1 MEMSVEEG
9 GGRYLPTYLPTYLY
23 ATNQFRLERICN
35 LTKCVCFFVPNWTT
49 QVLTFHSSQEKKK
62 KKKLFVSNLYVN
74 AELAISAGLQQL
86 REAKKCA

>member
-1 MEMSVEEG
+1 MEMSVEGG
-9 GGRYLPTYLPTYLY
+9 GGRYLPTYLHDTY
-23 ATNQFRLERICN
+23 QFGLERICN
-35 LTKCVCFFVPNWTT
+35 LTSVFVFFVPNWTT
-49 QVLTFHSSQEKKK
+49 QVLTFHNSQEKKKKKK